1 MLKAILISGN
11 HSESEHVMA
20 SKFRHNGKASYEVV
34 IEAELDEGEMTEL
47 INNLIA
53 MRDGK

>member
-1 MLKAILISGN
+1 MLEAALLSGARN
-11 HSESEHVMA
+11 HGEHV
-20 SKFRHNGKASYEVV
+20 SVKKFRHNDKASYEVLV
-34 IEAELDEGEMTEL
+34 RAALDEGEMNEF